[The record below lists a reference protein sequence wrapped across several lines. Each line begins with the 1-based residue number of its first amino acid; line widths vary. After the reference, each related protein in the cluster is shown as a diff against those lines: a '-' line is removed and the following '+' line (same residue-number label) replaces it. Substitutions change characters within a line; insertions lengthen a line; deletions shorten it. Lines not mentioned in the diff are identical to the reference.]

1 MQRTMMVY
9 SCVYIIYITDPLRT
23 YMFNAHIH
31 VFNSNVCVCMCVTQ
45 VPEAA
50 DNEGLLLTDA
60 VLQNDVQLSA
70 LIHGLKDDNSTG
82 FQVCVCV

>member
-1 MQRTMMVY
+1 MY
-9 SCVYIIYITDPLRT
+9 SIQ
-23 YMFNAHIH
+23 
-31 VFNSNVCVCMCVTQ
+31 MCVTQ